1 MKVVS
6 NVKEFVDTFNIS
18 DWQLRKF
25 KHSIYPN
32 SDDYRHGLNGY
43 TIIDELDDDYVIIAT
58 YLNWKHPNKYIVF
71 KQDGDIYIYEKIE
84 LITIICESTYF

>member
-25 KHSIYPN
+25 KHHYYPN
-32 SDDYRHGLNGY
+32 SEEYRHGLNGY
-43 TIIDELDDDYVIIAT
+43 SIIDDLDDDYIVVAT
-58 YLNWKHPNKYIVF
+58 YLNWKHWNKYIVF

-84 LITIICESTYF
+84 LITIICQSTYF